1 MHTNAV
7 RRKRQEEITIPF
19 PSFSQPIT
27 MKRQEEI
34 TIPFPSFSQP
44 ITMNTNIN
52 HIERDHQ
59 VNLPEEQRAQYNIIN
74 RMPACVRAIT
84 LRLLNNFHSDRRYF
98 TD

>member
-7 RRKRQEEITIPF
+7 RR
-19 PSFSQPIT
+19 
-27 MKRQEEI
+27 KRQEEI

-59 VNLPEEQRAQYNIIN
+59 VNLPEEQRAQYNAQQAAFERN
-74 RMPACVRAIT
+74 RRA
-84 LRLLNNFHSDRRYF
+84 NKS
-98 TD
+98 